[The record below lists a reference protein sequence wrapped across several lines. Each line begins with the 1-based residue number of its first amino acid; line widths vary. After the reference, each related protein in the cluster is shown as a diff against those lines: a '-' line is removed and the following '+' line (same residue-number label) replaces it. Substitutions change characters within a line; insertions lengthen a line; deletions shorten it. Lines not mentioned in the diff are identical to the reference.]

1 MTATPPSSG
10 LGASRLFC
18 KFLLVLAPAFTV
30 SSMIGFSLI
39 AEHMAQ
45 ETHNQL
51 SARIGTQSAHIAT
64 ALSRGYRSGDTAA
77 SQDLLSTLLYDPAI
91 LCAEV
96 RSASGGTAV
105 LNAPRG
111 LGCVGQEQ
119 AEQFSIP
126 IGVDGDKRLYV
137 HFGSD
142 EVEATRRSYREFS
155 LLAIVLGLL
164 TAAAA
169 SYVGFRLIIGRPLKA
184 LLHAIRHAG
193 TSAQPVCV
201 PSSGRDELGIV
212 IGAYNQMQENL
223 FEETRRVRHKTEELR
238 AERHLNE
245 ELLSKVFQVSP
256 YPFAIVDPEDGTYH
270 NVNEAW
276 LSTMGYTRQEVIGRA
291 ADDLGIWICPRER
304 ARFVDQVKT
313 EGSAHAYEAKVRTKD
328 GAELDTLM
336 SGEYVRLGGETRV
349 FMVADDI
356 TELKKA
362 DAERLR
368 HHTEI
373 LSAKVELEDTNR
385 QLLQRT
391 EELEATQEAL
401 VQQERLATLGELTAT
416 VSHELR
422 NPLAAIRS
430 SVHLAIQKTKDLE
443 IGIDRPLE
451 RVERN
456 VVRCDSIIS
465 DLLGYA
471 SDPVCESRH
480 VGGDD
485 WLETTMNE
493 FDIPAEVHLITQ
505 FAAPK
510 AQLHIAPERIR
521 QVVVI
526 IVENALQALAGM
538 PEDNPRV
545 LKVTTAAEAG
555 SYMAAF
561 EDSGPGMDAETVAKV
576 FEPLFSTKSY
586 GCGLGLAT
594 AKKIIEKY
602 GGDIRFDSEPGVG
615 TKVTM
620 SLPATDAQER
630 AA

>member
-1 MTATPPSSG
+1 MALNPSSPG
-10 LGASRLFC
+10 PGASRLFC
-18 KFLLVLAPAFTV
+18 KFLLVLAPAFLV
-30 SSMIGFSLI
+30 SSLLGLSLI

-45 ETHNQL
+45 DTHNQL
-51 SARIGTQSAHIAT
+51 SARIGTQAAHIAA
-64 ALSRGYRSGDTAA
+64 ALGRGYQSGDTGA

-96 RSASGGTAV
+96 RSGFGDASV

-111 LGCVGQEQ
+111 LGCIGQEQ
-119 AEQFSIP
+119 AEHFKIP
-126 IGVDGDKRLYV
+126 VGVDHGKVLHVR
-137 HFGSD
+137 FSSD
-142 EVEATRRSYREFS
+142 EVEATRRNYREFS
-155 LLAIVLGLL
+155 LLAMLLGLL
-164 TAAAA
+164 ISAGA
-169 SYVGFRLIIGRPLKA
+169 SYIGFRLIIGRPLKA

-223 FEETRRVRHKTEELR
+223 FEESRRVRQKTAELR

-276 LSTMGYTRQEVIGRA
+276 LSTMGYAREEVIGRTA
-291 ADDLGIWICPRER
+291 GDLGIWISSRER

-328 GAELDTLM
+328 GAELDALI
-336 SGEYVRLGGETRV
+336 SGEHVELGGETRL

-362 DAERLR
+362 DAERQR
-368 HHTEI
+368 HHAEI

-430 SVHLAIQKTKDLE
+430 SVHLAIQKTKGLE

-471 SDPVCESRH
+471 SDPVCDTRH
-480 VGGDD
+480 VEGDH
-485 WLETTMNE
+485 WLRTTMNE
-493 FDIPAEVHLITQ
+493 FDIPADVHLITQ
-505 FAAPK
+505 FAAPN
-510 AQLHIAPERIR
+510 AQVHIAPERIR
-521 QVVVI
+521 QVVVNI
-526 IVENALQALAGM
+526 IENALQALAGM
-538 PEDNPRV
+538 PEDEPRV

-602 GGDIRFDSEPGVG
+602 RGGIRFDSEPGAG

-620 SLPATDAQER
+620 SLPATDAHER